1 MSTWNPTQYLRFG
14 NERLQPALDLLW
26 RIPLENPA
34 IIYDLGCGTGTV
46 IALLKERWTGAKVTG
61 IDSSETVL
69 ERAGALD
76 VEVTWQQEDLNDW
89 SPDPMR
95 RLALLQRHFALAG

>member
-14 NERLQPALDLLW
+14 NERLQPALDLLS

-46 IALLKERWTGAKVTG
+46 TQLKV
-61 IDSSETVL
+61 S
-69 ERAGALD
+69 
-76 VEVTWQQEDLNDW
+76 
-89 SPDPMR
+89 
-95 RLALLQRHFALAG
+95 